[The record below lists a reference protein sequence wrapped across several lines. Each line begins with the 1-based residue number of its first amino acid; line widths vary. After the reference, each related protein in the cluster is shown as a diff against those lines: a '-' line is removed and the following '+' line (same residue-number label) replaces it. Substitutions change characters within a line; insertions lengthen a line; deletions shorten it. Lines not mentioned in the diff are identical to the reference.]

1 MNGIAEKIPAVYIV
15 HINAVGIEPPYRPWV
30 HHGEPVSPILKTPRP
45 TRELSAVHVK
55 GVAAAKTGTEAVI
68 GNTSMAPTGYRGFR
82 WLLLPGP
89 LLLLRGL
96 GRLLMLGLLLL
107 RRLGR
112 LLVLCPLLLLRRLS
126 LLLRR
131 LSLLLLLLWLFFLIA
146 VLLCARRHDSS
157 RKEDQNCCTEKFC

>member
-1 MNGIAEKIPAVYIV
+1 
-15 HINAVGIEPPYRPWV
+15 
-30 HHGEPVSPILKTPRP
+30 LKTPRP

-96 GRLLMLGLLLL
+96 GRLLVLGPLLLLRGLGRLLMLGLLLL

-112 LLVLCPLLLLRRLS
+112 LLVLCPLLLLRRLSLLLRRLS